1 MSTVFLIHGIRA
13 KDKGKASMKSLL
25 MSLNRRGITK
35 ARIVS
40 YGYVLIPITNKHA
53 VKQTIKAIEELPE
66 GTRLT
71 LVGYSNGGWTAV
83 QVAEMGYRVDHLV
96 LISPALYAY
105 HEIPR
110 HVKTVD
116 VFHCNEDMVL
126 TLAKW
131 YRWLNRL
138 LPWRWFNRHE
148 WGEAG
153 RVGLLQ
159 DDDRI
164 TNHEITGTGHF
175 FYEHPDVV
183 DVIAKRIKQVE
194 EE

>member
-1 MSTVFLIHGIRA
+1 MLPLLQSLKEKGIKA
-13 KDKGKASMKSLL
+13 K
-25 MSLNRRGITK
+25 
-35 ARIVS
+35 IVS

-53 VKQTIKAIEELPE
+53 VKQTKKAIDKLPKD
-66 GTRLT
+66 TRLT

-83 QVAEMGYRVDHLV
+83 QIAEMGYHVDHLV

-105 HEIPR
+105 HEIPK

-131 YRWLNRL
+131 YRVVNRL
-138 LPWRWFNRHE
+138 LPWRWFNKHE

-164 TNHEITGTGHF
+164 TNHEITGTSHF

-183 DVIAKRIKQVE
+183 DTIAKRIKQVE
-194 EE
+194 EEK